1 MPFLTASANVAAVL
15 AAGGLRYAEQLIDL
29 GFSASAIV
37 ERLRER
43 YTLIG
48 GAPYN
53 VSVYAAVRDRALAAQ
68 LAGERMMGKCLTLPC
83 ARDLHVGAPG
93 LSTAYEYQVQIIFRD
108 PATGREYMPTFAIGS
123 ADAMSGESIL
133 GRASQLARSLLA
145 TGETPKGSVTVR
157 PDFEI
162 YSITI
167 RDALV
172 RI

>member
-1 MPFLTASANVAAVL
+1 MPFLTASANVAAVI
-15 AAGGLRYAEQLIDL
+15 AAGGLRYAEQLVDL

-43 YTLIG
+43 YTPIG

-53 VSVYAAVRDRALAAQ
+53 VSVYSAVRDRALAAQ
-68 LAGERMMGKCLTLPC
+68 LAGERMMGACLNLPC
-83 ARDLHVGAPG
+83 ARQLHVGSPG

-108 PATGREYMPTFAIGS
+108 PTTGREYQPTFAIGGNE
-123 ADAMSGESIL
+123 AMSGRDVLSSATQIA
-133 GRASQLARSLLA
+133 RQLLS
-145 TGETPKGSVTVR
+145 TGETPKGSVSVR
-157 PDFEI
+157 PNFEI
-162 YSITI
+162 ESITI